1 MQVSLS
7 FIRAFNFLI
16 FKRLA
21 TILTL
26 VMGFSSHVCIL
37 LLASLDLK
45 FSLTLKFKVTFEIL
59 FFEVI

>member
-26 VMGFSSHVCIL
+26 VMDFS
-37 LLASLDLK
+37 
-45 FSLTLKFKVTFEIL
+45 
-59 FFEVI
+59 